1 MGCLRQ
7 MRFLRHSLTG
17 LFLLS
22 LTLGLLA
29 YGARTVIDAVRAR
42 IADSPT
48 VPERQERVFAVSIV
62 EAREQT
68 IAPVLTAY
76 GDIQSRRRLEIRA
89 KTAGTVVEL
98 APGFE
103 EGGSVEAGALLAR
116 IDPADAEFALSRAR
130 TELSD
135 SKAGVGEA
143 RRTLALARDELAASE
158 DQAALRETAW
168 RRQLDLQTRGVGTA
182 AAVET
187 AELAAAQARQAVIVA
202 RRALALAEARVDQA
216 GTRLVRSAI
225 ALQEAERRLA
235 DTRIA
240 AGFSGTLSDVTVVEG
255 RLVSVNE
262 RLGTLI
268 DGAALEVAFR
278 VSTAQYA
285 RLVDASGTLIRA
297 PVTARLSVHGLNL
310 AARGAIS
317 RESAA
322 VGQDRTGRLIFARL
336 DRAPAMKPGDFVTVE
351 VTEPSLAQ
359 VVRLPAAA
367 LGADGTVLVLDGE
380 DRLAALPVTLLRR
393 QGDDILVR
401 GAGLAGAR
409 VVAERTPLLG
419 AGIRVRPIGR
429 EGRGRDEA
437 TATLQLS
444 ADRRARLK
452 EYVQASTEMSEPV
465 KRRILGELD
474 RDRVPA
480 GVVARLEQRIGG

>member
-1 MGCLRQ
+1 

-22 LTLGLLA
+22 LTLGLVA

-42 IADSPT
+42 MADSPT
-48 VPERQERVFAVSIV
+48 VPERQERVFAVGIV

-68 IAPVLTAY
+68 LAPVLTAY
-76 GDIQSRRRLEIRA
+76 GEIQSRRVLEIRA
-89 KTAGTVVEL
+89 KTAGTLVEL

-103 EGGSVEAGALLAR
+103 EGGSVEAGQLLAR
-116 IDPADAEFALSRAR
+116 IDPTDAEFALRRAR
-130 TELSD
+130 TELND
-135 SKAGVGEA
+135 SKAEVGEA
-143 RRTLALARDELAASE
+143 KRALTLAQDELAAAQ
-158 DQAALRETAW
+158 DQAALRDTAL
-168 RRQLDLQTRGVGTA
+168 RRQRDLETRGVGTA

-187 AELAAAQARQAVIVA
+187 AELAAAQARQAVIGA
-202 RRALALAEARVDQA
+202 RRALALAGARINQA
-216 GTRLVRSAI
+216 GTRLARSAI

-235 DTRIA
+235 DTRIK
-240 AGFSGTLSDVTVVEG
+240 AGFSGTLSDVAVLEG

-285 RLVDASGTLIRA
+285 RLVDASGALIRA
-297 PVTARLSVHGLNL
+297 PVTARLSAHGLDL
-310 AARGAIS
+310 TARGTIS

-336 DRAPAMKPGDFVTVE
+336 DPAPAMKPGDFVTVE
-351 VTEPSLAQ
+351 VTEPPLVG

-380 DRLAALPVTLLRR
+380 NRLSALPVALLRR
-393 QGDDILVR
+393 QGDDVLVR
-401 GAGLAGAR
+401 GKGLSGAR
-409 VVAERTPLLG
+409 VVAQRTPLLG
-419 AGIRVRPIGR
+419 AGIRVRPIERQGR
-429 EGRGRDEA
+429 ARDEA
-437 TATLQLS
+437 SATLQLS

-452 EYVQASTEMSEPV
+452 EFVQASSEMSEPV

-480 GVVARLEQRIGG
+480 GVVERLEQRIGG